1 MINKFINLIFFSF
14 ILLTTTQVNS
24 QDNTFFRKY
33 NLGGMQG
40 GLQLAVTSDGG
51 FIATGQ
57 HEGNGGN
64 GDCDIY
70 VYRVDLCGNIV
81 WFKLYGT
88 GSQEGGKSIKQTS
101 DGGFIVSG
109 LGPLNTS
116 PRAFNMKLDP
126 NGNIEWGKRYPGE
139 WLLYSEEALNGNFLN
154 LSTGVL
160 MRTDSIGNV
169 LWRKNIGFMGSMSL
183 WLDELS
189 NGDIIVTS
197 TGNGSDIYVGR
208 FTSLGNTVWIK
219 KYGTG
224 YSSVDHVE
232 WSSKGVVN
240 SIENSVCVT
249 SPTYLGSQGG
259 ENILVMKLNLTDG
272 SLIWSKSVGGPAS
285 DQSRDIQLF
294 PGGYAIA
301 GNTASYPVA
310 INPSAG
316 IIQNFSERDAL
327 LFTMDENG
335 NEIWSR
341 TYGGDERDKAIGVQY
356 NSDNGFTLSAYSS
369 SSIFGNFDSSMDP
382 LFIKTD
388 SLGFVAC
395 QTNSPPLVFQDVLVS
410 ITPIL
415 TQPSNEGINSYS
427 FTPNVIDFNPSDGYL
442 CQQCISTPLFQVSDT
457 AVCVGDT
464 VSFFNTTIIGLTCF
478 QQWYIDG
485 QQYDGTINPFY
496 SFDTAGDYQ
505 IQLMST
511 CGVNAD
517 TFNIVIH
524 VYPIP
529 TVDAGIDT
537 NFCVNGILTLSG
549 EGADTYIWS
558 NGVINNVPF
567 FPSSSGTYSV
577 IGTTIYGCTNYDT
590 LEIIINM
597 RPEVLA
603 QDTILC
609 SDIACGVTLANDI
622 DGPTASTYNI
632 ISINSNGLS
641 SSAGNPLVAN
651 GVINS
656 NLIDDAWTNTTN
668 APVDVIYTIVP
679 ISAIGCEGTPFT
691 VTITVNPEPVV
702 LDQATTI
709 CSDVACGLTLA
720 NDIDGPT
727 VSFYEITSID
737 SVGLS
742 PFPLNST
749 IGNGFPSNEII
760 DDGYTNLSNASIDV
774 DYKLIPTGVNG
785 CIGDPFSVI
794 LTVNP
799 EPIVIDQTTTICS
812 DVACGLTLGDD
823 IDGPTASTYNIITIN
838 SNGLSSSAGLPL
850 VANGVLN
857 SNLLDDTWT
866 NTTTA
871 PVDVIYTIVPISAAA
886 CEGTPFTVTLT
897 INPEP
902 VVSNQVL
909 TVCSDLACGLT
920 LADDIDGPTASTY
933 NIITINSNGLSS
945 SAGLPL
951 VANGVLNSNLLD
963 DTWTNTTTAP
973 VDVIY
978 TIVPISA
985 AACEGTPFTVT
996 LTINPE
1002 PVVSNQVLT
1011 VCSDLAC
1018 GLTLADDIDG
1028 PTASTYNIITINS
1041 NGISSSAGLP
1051 LVANGVLN
1059 SNLIDDSWTNTTNA
1073 PVDVIYTIVPISAAT
1088 CEGTPFTVT
1097 LTINPEPMVP
1107 NQVAAVCSEELIGV
1121 TLANDPNGPNLQ
1133 SWNITNISIGSSLV
1147 PNSANVNLGTTISN
1161 QYVAGD
1167 IYVNN
1172 SILDIDVI
1180 YSLIPNAIN
1189 ACIGNPFTITIT
1201 VFPLP
1206 VFNVF
1211 DAVVCADH
1219 YVTLTGNPSSYSYN
1233 WDHGVSNNVPFI
1245 PPYTDTYNVVATNTI
1260 TGCIQYSSALVTVH
1274 PNPIADFIQSWDELM
1289 AIFTNTSSGAVNYY
1303 WNMGDG
1309 GIIITSKNV
1318 SYTYQVID
1326 SVSYIVTLIAETE
1339 FGCLDTISRVITTPL
1354 VFYVPNSFTPD
1365 GNENNNEFTPVFS
1378 SKRKVENYSLS
1389 IYDRWG
1395 EIVFETKDIDFGWD
1409 GTYKNNT
1416 AQIGTYTWQLQ
1427 FTNSFNSKKELINGH
1442 VNLLR

>member
-81 WFKLYGT
+81 WFKLFGT

-109 LGPLNTS
+109 LGPSNTS

-126 NGNIEWGKRYPGE
+126 NGNIEWGKRYPGD
-139 WLLYSEEALNGNFLN
+139 WLLYSKEALNGNFLN

-272 SLIWSKSVGGPAS
+272 SLIWSKAVGGPAS

-415 TQPSNEGINSYS
+415 TQPSNEGVNSYS

-567 FPSSSGTYSV
+567 SPSSSGTYSV

-794 LTVNP
+794 LTV
-799 EPIVIDQTTTICS
+799 
-812 DVACGLTLGDD
+812 
-823 IDGPTASTYNIITIN
+823 
-838 SNGLSSSAGLPL
+838 
-850 VANGVLN
+850 
-857 SNLLDDTWT
+857 
-866 NTTTA
+866 
-871 PVDVIYTIVPISAAA
+871 
-886 CEGTPFTVTLT
+886 
-897 INPEP
+897 
-902 VVSNQVL
+902 
-909 TVCSDLACGLT
+909 
-920 LADDIDGPTASTY
+920 
-933 NIITINSNGLSS
+933 
-945 SAGLPL
+945 
-951 VANGVLNSNLLD
+951 
-963 DTWTNTTTAP
+963 
-973 VDVIY
+973 
-978 TIVPISA
+978 
-985 AACEGTPFTVT
+985 
-996 LTINPE
+996 NPE

-1318 SYTYQVID
+1318 SYAYQIID

-1409 GTYKNNT
+1409 GTYKKKA
-1416 AQIGTYTWQLQ
+1416 AQTGTYTWQLQ
-1427 FTNSFNSKKELINGH
+1427 FTNLFNSKKELINGH

>member
-1 MINKFINLIFFSF
+1 MINKFINIIFLSFIFSF
-14 ILLTTTQVNS
+14 VNKVNS

-33 NLGGMQG
+33 NLYGMQG
-40 GLQLAVTSDGG
+40 GLQLSVTSDGG

-88 GSQEGGKSIKQTS
+88 DSQEGGKSIKQTS

-109 LGPLNTS
+109 LGPSNTS

-126 NGNIEWGKRYPGE
+126 NGNIEWAKRYPSG
-139 WLLYSEEALNGNFLN
+139 WMFYSHEATNGDFISLAENSLFR
-154 LSTGVL
+154 SDAV
-160 MRTDSIGNV
+160 GNV
-169 LWRKNIGFMGSMSL
+169 LWRKYIGFMGSMNL

-208 FTSLGNTVWIK
+208 FTSIGDPVWIK
-219 KYGTG
+219 KYGSG
-224 YSSVDHVE
+224 YSDSDHTT
-232 WSSKGVVN
+232 WSAKGVVN

-259 ENILVMKLNLTDG
+259 ENILVMKLNLNDG
-272 SLIWSKSVGGPAS
+272 SLIWSKAVGGAAS
-285 DQSRDIQLF
+285 DQSRDIKLF
-294 PGGYAIA
+294 PRGYAIA

-316 IIQNFSERDAL
+316 IIQNFGERDAL

-335 NEIWSR
+335 NEIWAR

-356 NSDNGFTLSAYSS
+356 NSDNGFTLSAYST

-395 QTNSPPLVFQDVLVS
+395 QTNSPPLIFQDASVS

-415 TQPSNEGINSYS
+415 TQPSNEGIDSYS
-427 FTPNVIDFNPSDGYL
+427 FTPNVLNFSPSDSYI

-457 AVCVGDT
+457 TVCVGDT
-464 VSFFNTTIIGLTCF
+464 VNFFNTTIIGLTCF

-496 SFDTAGDYQ
+496 SFDAPGDYQ

-537 NFCVNGILTLSG
+537 NFCVNGTLTLSAG
-549 EGADTYIWS
+549 GADTYIWS

-577 IGTTIYGCTNYDT
+577 IGTTIYGCLNYDT
-590 LEIIINM
+590 SEIIINM
-597 RPEVLA
+597 RPEVVA

-609 SDIACGVTLANDI
+609 SDI
-622 DGPTASTYNI
+622 
-632 ISINSNGLS
+632 
-641 SSAGNPLVAN
+641 
-651 GVINS
+651 
-656 NLIDDAWTNTTN
+656 
-668 APVDVIYTIVP
+668 
-679 ISAIGCEGTPFT
+679 
-691 VTITVNPEPVV
+691 
-702 LDQATTI
+702 
-709 CSDVACGLTLA
+709 
-720 NDIDGPT
+720 
-727 VSFYEITSID
+727 
-737 SVGLS
+737 
-742 PFPLNST
+742 
-749 IGNGFPSNEII
+749 
-760 DDGYTNLSNASIDV
+760 
-774 DYKLIPTGVNG
+774 
-785 CIGDPFSVI
+785 
-794 LTVNP
+794 
-799 EPIVIDQTTTICS
+799 
-812 DVACGLTLGDD
+812 ACGLTLGDD

-838 SNGLSSSAGLPL
+838 SNGLSSSAGNPL
-850 VANGVLN
+850 VANGV
-857 SNLLDDTWT
+857 
-866 NTTTA
+866 
-871 PVDVIYTIVPISAAA
+871 I
-886 CEGTPFTVTLT
+886 
-897 INPEP
+897 
-902 VVSNQVL
+902 
-909 TVCSDLACGLT
+909 
-920 LADDIDGPTASTY
+920 
-933 NIITINSNGLSS
+933 
-945 SAGLPL
+945 
-951 VANGVLNSNLLD
+951 
-963 DTWTNTTTAP
+963 
-973 VDVIY
+973 
-978 TIVPISA
+978 
-985 AACEGTPFTVT
+985 
-996 LTINPE
+996 
-1002 PVVSNQVLT
+1002 
-1011 VCSDLAC
+1011 
-1018 GLTLADDIDG
+1018 
-1028 PTASTYNIITINS
+1028 
-1041 NGISSSAGLP
+1041 
-1051 LVANGVLN
+1051 N
-1059 SNLIDDSWTNTTNA
+1059 SNLIDDAWTNSTNA
-1073 PVDVIYTIVPISAAT
+1073 PVDVIYTIVPISAIG

-1097 LTINPEPMVP
+1097 LTIKPEPVVL
-1107 NQVAAVCSEELIGV
+1107 NQVATVCSEELIGV

-1147 PNSANVNLGTTISN
+1147 PNSSNVNVGTTISN

-1318 SYTYQVID
+1318 SYAYQIID

-1409 GTYKNNT
+1409 GTYKKKA
-1416 AQIGTYTWQLQ
+1416 AQTGTYTWQLQ
-1427 FTNSFNSKKELINGH
+1427 FTNLFNSKKELINGH

>member
-1 MINKFINLIFFSF
+1 MINKFINLIFLSFMLFS
-14 ILLTTTQVNS
+14 ITKVNS

-33 NLGGMQG
+33 NLYGMQG

-88 GSQEGGKSIKQTS
+88 SSQEGGKSIKQTS

-109 LGPLNTS
+109 LGPSNTS
-116 PRAFNMKLDP
+116 PRAFNMKLDA
-126 NGNIEWGKRYPGE
+126 NGNIEWAKRYPSD
-139 WLLYSEEALNGNFLN
+139 WMFYSHEATNGDFISLAQNSLF
-154 LSTGVL
+154 
-160 MRTDSIGNV
+160 RTDSVGNV
-169 LWRKNIGFMGSMSL
+169 LWRKYIGFMGSMNL

-208 FTSLGNTVWIK
+208 FTSIGDLVWIK

-224 YSSVDHVE
+224 YSSGDHVE
-232 WSSKGVVN
+232 WSAKGVVN

-249 SPTYLGSQGG
+249 SPTYLGYQGG

-272 SLIWSKSVGGPAS
+272 SLIWSKAVGGPAS

-316 IIQNFSERDAL
+316 IIQNFGERDAL

-335 NEIWSR
+335 NEIWAR

-356 NSDNGFTLSAYSS
+356 NSDNGFTIAAYST

-395 QTNSPPLVFQDVLVS
+395 QTNSPPLVFQDVSVS
-410 ITPIL
+410 ITPISTL
-415 TQPSNEGINSYS
+415 PSNEGIESYS
-427 FTPNVIDFNPSDGYL
+427 FTPNVIDFNPSDSYI

-457 AVCVGDT
+457 TVCVGDT
-464 VSFFNTTIIGLTCF
+464 VNFFNTTIIGLTCF

-567 FPSSSGTYSV
+567 SPSSSGTYSV
-577 IGTTIYGCTNYDT
+577 IGTTIYGCPNYDT

-597 RPEVLA
+597 RPEVVA

-609 SDIACGVTLANDI
+609 SDVACGLTLANDI
-622 DGPTASTYNI
+622 NGPTASTYNI
-632 ISINSNGLS
+632 ITINSNGLS
-641 SSAGNPLVAN
+641 SSAGTALVAD
-651 GVINS
+651 GVLNS
-656 NLIDDAWTNTTN
+656 NLLDDAWTNTTN

-691 VTITVNPEPVV
+691 VTLTINPEPIVSNQV
-702 LDQATTI
+702 LPV

-742 PFPLNST
+742 PLPLNST
-749 IGNGFPSNEII
+749 IGTGFPSNEII
-760 DDGYTNLSNASIDV
+760 DDGYTNLSIASIDV

-785 CIGDPFSVI
+785 CIGDTFSVT

-799 EPIVIDQTTTICS
+799 EPIVLDKDTTICS
-812 DVACGLTLGDD
+812 GVLCGLTLGND
-823 IDGPTASTYNIITIN
+823 IDGPTASTYNITAIN
-838 SNGLSSSAGLPL
+838 SNGLSSSVGAPL
-850 VANGVLN
+850 VAYGVLN
-857 SNLLDDTWT
+857 SNLIDDAWT
-866 NTTTA
+866 NITTA
-871 PVDVIYTIVPISAAA
+871 PVDVIYTIVPVSASG
-886 CEGTPFTVTLT
+886 CEGT
-897 INPEP
+897 
-902 VVSNQVL
+902 
-909 TVCSDLACGLT
+909 
-920 LADDIDGPTASTY
+920 
-933 NIITINSNGLSS
+933 
-945 SAGLPL
+945 
-951 VANGVLNSNLLD
+951 
-963 DTWTNTTTAP
+963 
-973 VDVIY
+973 
-978 TIVPISA
+978 
-985 AACEGTPFTVT
+985 
-996 LTINPE
+996 
-1002 PVVSNQVLT
+1002 
-1011 VCSDLAC
+1011 
-1018 GLTLADDIDG
+1018 
-1028 PTASTYNIITINS
+1028 
-1041 NGISSSAGLP
+1041 
-1051 LVANGVLN
+1051 
-1059 SNLIDDSWTNTTNA
+1059 
-1073 PVDVIYTIVPISAAT
+1073 
-1088 CEGTPFTVT
+1088 
-1097 LTINPEPMVP
+1097 
-1107 NQVAAVCSEELIGV
+1107 
-1121 TLANDPNGPNLQ
+1121 
-1133 SWNITNISIGSSLV
+1133 
-1147 PNSANVNLGTTISN
+1147 
-1161 QYVAGD
+1161 
-1167 IYVNN
+1167 
-1172 SILDIDVI
+1172 
-1180 YSLIPNAIN
+1180 
-1189 ACIGNPFTITIT
+1189 PFTITIT
-1201 VFPLP
+1201 VYPLP
-1206 VFNVF
+1206 VFNVY

-1219 YVTLTGNPSSYSYN
+1219 YVTLTGNPSSYSYS

-1289 AIFTNTSSGAVNYY
+1289 AIYTNTSTGAVNYY

-1318 SYTYQVID
+1318 SYTYQIID

-1409 GTYKNNT
+1409 GTYKNKT

>member
-1 MINKFINLIFFSF
+1 MINKFINLIFLSF
-14 ILLTTTQVNS
+14 ILFSITQVNS

-70 VYRVDLCGNIV
+70 VYRVDLCGNMV

-88 GSQEGGKSIKQTS
+88 SSQEGGKSIKQTS
-101 DGGFIVSG
+101 DGGFVVSG
-109 LGPLNTS
+109 HGPSNTS

-126 NGNIEWGKRYPGE
+126 NGNLEWAKRYPSD
-139 WLLYSEEALNGNFLN
+139 WVFYSHEASNGDFISLAQNSLF
-154 LSTGVL
+154 
-160 MRTDSIGNV
+160 RTDSGGNV
-169 LWRKNIGFMGSMSL
+169 LWRKDIGFMGNMNL

-208 FTSLGNTVWIK
+208 FTSIGDPVWIK
-219 KYGTG
+219 KYGSG
-224 YSSVDHVE
+224 YSDSDHTT
-232 WSSKGVVN
+232 WSAKGVVN

-272 SLIWSKSVGGPAS
+272 SLIWSKAVGGASS

-316 IIQNFSERDAL
+316 IIQNFGERDAL

-335 NEIWSR
+335 NEIWAR

-356 NSDNGFTLSAYSS
+356 NSDNGFTLSAYST

-395 QTNSPPLVFQDVLVS
+395 QTNSPPLVFQDVSVS

-415 TQPSNEGINSYS
+415 TLPSNEGIDSYS
-427 FTPNVIDFNPSDGYL
+427 FTPNVLNFAPSDSYI

-457 AVCVGDT
+457 TVCVGDT
-464 VSFFNTTIIGLTCF
+464 VNFFNTTIIGLTCF

-496 SFDTAGDYQ
+496 SFDAPGDYQ

-517 TFNIVIH
+517 TFTIVIH

-529 TVDAGIDT
+529 IVDAGQNT
-537 NFCVNGILTLSG
+537 EFCVGGSLTLSG
-549 EGADTYIWS
+549 SGADTYVWS
-558 NGVINNVPF
+558 DGVINNAPF

-577 IGTTIYGCTNYDT
+577 IGTTIYGCPNYDT

-597 RPEVLA
+597 RPEVVA

-609 SDIACGVTLANDI
+609 SD
-622 DGPTASTYNI
+622 
-632 ISINSNGLS
+632 
-641 SSAGNPLVAN
+641 
-651 GVINS
+651 
-656 NLIDDAWTNTTN
+656 
-668 APVDVIYTIVP
+668 
-679 ISAIGCEGTPFT
+679 
-691 VTITVNPEPVV
+691 
-702 LDQATTI
+702 
-709 CSDVACGLTLA
+709 VACGL
-720 NDIDGPT
+720 N
-727 VSFYEITSID
+727 
-737 SVGLS
+737 
-742 PFPLNST
+742 
-749 IGNGFPSNEII
+749 
-760 DDGYTNLSNASIDV
+760 
-774 DYKLIPTGVNG
+774 
-785 CIGDPFSVI
+785 
-794 LTVNP
+794 
-799 EPIVIDQTTTICS
+799 
-812 DVACGLTLGDD
+812 LGDD

-838 SNGLSSSAGLPL
+838 SNGLSSSAGNPL
-850 VANGVLN
+850 VANGVIN
-857 SNLLDDTWT
+857 SNLFDDTWT
-866 NTTTA
+866 N
-871 PVDVIYTIVPISAAA
+871 S
-886 CEGTPFTVTLT
+886 
-897 INPEP
+897 
-902 VVSNQVL
+902 
-909 TVCSDLACGLT
+909 
-920 LADDIDGPTASTY
+920 
-933 NIITINSNGLSS
+933 
-945 SAGLPL
+945 
-951 VANGVLNSNLLD
+951 
-963 DTWTNTTTAP
+963 
-973 VDVIY
+973 
-978 TIVPISA
+978 
-985 AACEGTPFTVT
+985 
-996 LTINPE
+996 
-1002 PVVSNQVLT
+1002 
-1011 VCSDLAC
+1011 
-1018 GLTLADDIDG
+1018 
-1028 PTASTYNIITINS
+1028 
-1041 NGISSSAGLP
+1041 
-1051 LVANGVLN
+1051 
-1059 SNLIDDSWTNTTNA
+1059 TNA
-1073 PVDVIYTIVPISAAT
+1073 PVDVIYTIVPISAIG

-1097 LTINPEPMVP
+1097 LTIKPEPVVL
-1107 NQVAAVCSEELIGV
+1107 NQVATVCSEELIGV

-1147 PNSANVNLGTTISN
+1147 PNSSNVNVGTTISN

-1189 ACIGNPFTITIT
+1189 ACIGNPFTIIIT

-1318 SYTYQVID
+1318 SYAYQIID

-1409 GTYKNNT
+1409 GTYKKKA
-1416 AQIGTYTWQLQ
+1416 AQTGTYTWQLQ
-1427 FTNSFNSKKELINGH
+1427 FTNLFNSKKELINGH

>member
-1 MINKFINLIFFSF
+1 MINKFIYFIFLNFIISF
-14 ILLTTTQVNS
+14 VNKVNS

-33 NLGGMQG
+33 NLSGMQG
-40 GLQLAVTSDGG
+40 GLQLSVTSDGG

-57 HEGNGGN
+57 HEENGGN
-64 GDCDIY
+64 GECDIY

-88 GSQEGGKSIKQTS
+88 SYQEGGKSIKQTS

-109 LGPLNTS
+109 LGPANTS

-126 NGNIEWGKRYPGE
+126 NGNLEWAKRYPSD
-139 WLLYSEEALNGNFLN
+139 WVFYSHEAT
-154 LSTGVL
+154 TGDFISL
-160 MRTDSIGNV
+160 AQNSLFRTDSVGNV
-169 LWRKNIGFMGSMSL
+169 LWRKYIGFMGNMNL

-208 FTSLGNTVWIK
+208 FTSIGDPVWIK
-219 KYGTG
+219 KYGAG
-224 YSSVDHVE
+224 YSSGDHVE

-272 SLIWSKSVGGPAS
+272 SLIWSKAVGGASS

-316 IIQNFSERDAL
+316 IIQNFGERDAL

-335 NEIWSR
+335 NEIWAR

-356 NSDNGFTLSAYSS
+356 NSDNGFTLSAYST

-395 QTNSPPLVFQDVLVS
+395 QTNSPPLVFQDVSVS
-410 ITPIL
+410 ITPIS
-415 TQPSNEGINSYS
+415 TQPSNEGIDSYS
-427 FTPNVIDFNPSDGYL
+427 FTPNVLNFSPSDSYI

-457 AVCVGDT
+457 TVCVGDT
-464 VSFFNTTIIGLTCF
+464 VNFFNTTIIGLTCF

-496 SFDTAGDYQ
+496 SFDAPGDYQ

-567 FPSSSGTYSV
+567 FPISSGTFSV
-577 IGTTIYGCTNYDT
+577 IGTTINGCTNYDT

-609 SDIACGVTLANDI
+609 SDIACGVTLGGDI

-632 ISINSNGLS
+632 TAINSNGLS
-641 SSAGNPLVAN
+641 AFAGTPLVAN

-656 NLIDDAWTNTTN
+656 NLFDDAWTNTTN

-691 VTITVNPEPVV
+691 VTITVNPEPIM
-702 LDQATTI
+702 LDQVTTV
-709 CSDVACGLTLA
+709 CSDVACGLSLA

-727 VSFYEITSID
+727 ASIYNITTINSN
-737 SVGLS
+737 GLS
-742 PFPLNST
+742 SSAGTPLVANGVLNS
-749 IGNGFPSNEII
+749 NLI
-760 DDGYTNLSNASIDV
+760 DDVWTNTTNAPVDVIYTIVPISAI
-774 DYKLIPTGVNG
+774 G
-785 CIGDPFSVI
+785 CEGTPFTVT
-794 LTVNP
+794 LTINP
-799 EPIVIDQTTTICS
+799 EPFISDQVLTLCS
-812 DVACGLTLGDD
+812 DIACGLTLGDD
-823 IDGPTASTYNIITIN
+823 IDGPTASSYNITTIN
-838 SNGLSSSAGLPL
+838 SNGLSSSAG
-850 VANGVLN
+850 
-857 SNLLDDTWT
+857 T
-866 NTTTA
+866 
-871 PVDVIYTIVPISAAA
+871 
-886 CEGTPFTVTLT
+886 
-897 INPEP
+897 
-902 VVSNQVL
+902 
-909 TVCSDLACGLT
+909 
-920 LADDIDGPTASTY
+920 
-933 NIITINSNGLSS
+933 
-945 SAGLPL
+945 
-951 VANGVLNSNLLD
+951 
-963 DTWTNTTTAP
+963 
-973 VDVIY
+973 
-978 TIVPISA
+978 
-985 AACEGTPFTVT
+985 
-996 LTINPE
+996 
-1002 PVVSNQVLT
+1002 
-1011 VCSDLAC
+1011 
-1018 GLTLADDIDG
+1018 
-1028 PTASTYNIITINS
+1028 
-1041 NGISSSAGLP
+1041 P

-1059 SNLIDDSWTNTTNA
+1059 SNLIDDAWTNTTNA

-1097 LTINPEPMVP
+1097 LTINPEPLVP
-1107 NQVAAVCSEELIGV
+1107 NQVATVCSEELIGV

-1147 PNSANVNLGTTISN
+1147 PNSANVNIGTTISN
-1161 QYVAGD
+1161 QYITGD

-1180 YSLIPNAIN
+1180 YSLIPKAIN
-1189 ACIGNPFTITIT
+1189 GCIGNPFTITIT
-1201 VFPLP
+1201 VYPLP

-1219 YVTLTGNPSSYSYN
+1219 YVTLTGNPSSYSYS

-1289 AIFTNTSSGAVNYY
+1289 AIYTNTSTGAVNYY

-1318 SYTYQVID
+1318 SYTYQIID

-1339 FGCLDTISRVITTPL
+1339 FGCLDSISRVITTPL

-1409 GTYKNNT
+1409 GTYKNIA

>member
-1 MINKFINLIFFSF
+1 
-14 ILLTTTQVNS
+14 
-24 QDNTFFRKY
+24 
-33 NLGGMQG
+33 
-40 GLQLAVTSDGG
+40 
-51 FIATGQ
+51 
-57 HEGNGGN
+57 
-64 GDCDIY
+64 

-109 LGPLNTS
+109 LGPSNTS

-126 NGNIEWGKRYPGE
+126 NGNIEWGKRYPGD

-272 SLIWSKSVGGPAS
+272 SLIWSKAVGGPAS

-415 TQPSNEGINSYS
+415 TQPSNEGVNSYS

-691 VTITVNPEPVV
+691 VTLTINPEPVV
-702 LDQATTI
+702 SNQVATL
-709 CSDVACGLTLA
+709 CSDIASGLTLA
-720 NDIDGPT
+720 
-727 VSFYEITSID
+727 
-737 SVGLS
+737 
-742 PFPLNST
+742 
-749 IGNGFPSNEII
+749 
-760 DDGYTNLSNASIDV
+760 
-774 DYKLIPTGVNG
+774 
-785 CIGDPFSVI
+785 
-794 LTVNP
+794 
-799 EPIVIDQTTTICS
+799 
-812 DVACGLTLGDD
+812 DD
-823 IDGPTASTYNIITIN
+823 IDGPSASTYNITAIN
-838 SNGLSSSAGLPL
+838 SNGLSASAGTPL
-850 VANGVLN
+850 VANGVIN
-857 SNLLDDTWT
+857 SNLIDDAWT
-866 NTTTA
+866 NTTNT
-871 PVDVIYTIVPISAAA
+871 PVDVIYTIVPISAAG

-909 TVCSDLACGLT
+909 TLCSDIASGLT

-933 NIITINSNGLSS
+933 NITAINSNGLSA
-945 SAGLPL
+945 SAG
-951 VANGVLNSNLLD
+951 
-963 DTWTNTTTAP
+963 T
-973 VDVIY
+973 
-978 TIVPISA
+978 
-985 AACEGTPFTVT
+985 
-996 LTINPE
+996 
-1002 PVVSNQVLT
+1002 
-1011 VCSDLAC
+1011 
-1018 GLTLADDIDG
+1018 
-1028 PTASTYNIITINS
+1028 
-1041 NGISSSAGLP
+1041 P

-1059 SNLIDDSWTNTTNA
+1059 SNLIDDAWTNTTNA
-1073 PVDVIYTIVPISAAT
+1073 PLDVIYTIVPISTAT

-1097 LTINPEPMVP
+1097 LTINPEPLVP

-1147 PNSANVNLGTTISN
+1147 PNSANVNVGTTISN
-1161 QYVAGD
+1161 QYITGD

-1180 YSLIPNAIN
+1180 YSLIPKAIN
-1189 ACIGNPFTITIT
+1189 GCIGNPFTITIT
-1201 VFPLP
+1201 VYPLP

>member
-1 MINKFINLIFFSF
+1 
-14 ILLTTTQVNS
+14 
-24 QDNTFFRKY
+24 
-33 NLGGMQG
+33 
-40 GLQLAVTSDGG
+40 
-51 FIATGQ
+51 
-57 HEGNGGN
+57 
-64 GDCDIY
+64 
-70 VYRVDLCGNIV
+70 
-81 WFKLYGT
+81 
-88 GSQEGGKSIKQTS
+88 
-101 DGGFIVSG
+101 
-109 LGPLNTS
+109 
-116 PRAFNMKLDP
+116 MKLDS
-126 NGNIEWGKRYPGE
+126 NGNIEWAKRYPSD
-139 WLLYSEEALNGNFLN
+139 WMLYSHEAINGDFIN
-154 LSTGVL
+154 LAQNSL
-160 MRTDSIGNV
+160 MRTDSVGNV
-169 LWRKNIGFMGSMSL
+169 LWRKYIGFMGSMNL

-189 NGDIIVTS
+189 TGDIIVTS

-272 SLIWSKSVGGPAS
+272 SLIWSKAVGGPAS

-316 IIQNFSERDAL
+316 IIQNFNERDAL

-395 QTNSPPLVFQDVLVS
+395 QTNSPPLVFQDVSVS
-410 ITPIL
+410 ISPIL
-415 TQPSNEGINSYS
+415 TQPSNEGVDSYS
-427 FTPNVIDFNPSDGYL
+427 FTPNVIDFNPSDSYI
-442 CQQCISTPLFQVSDT
+442 CQQCISIPLFQVSDT
-457 AVCVGDT
+457 TVCVGDT
-464 VSFFNTTIIGLTCF
+464 VNFFNTTIIGLTCF

-496 SFDTAGDYQ
+496 SFDAPGDYQ

-558 NGVINNVPF
+558 NGIINNVPF

-577 IGTTIYGCTNYDT
+577 IGTTIYGCLNYDT

-597 RPEVLA
+597 RPEVVA

-609 SDIACGVTLANDI
+609 SDLACGLTLANDI

-632 ISINSNGLS
+632 ITINSNGLS
-641 SSAGNPLVAN
+641 SSAGTPLVAI
-651 GVINS
+651 GVLNS
-656 NLIDDAWTNTTN
+656 NLLDDAWTNTTN

-691 VTITVNPEPVV
+691 VT
-702 LDQATTI
+702 
-709 CSDVACGLTLA
+709 
-720 NDIDGPT
+720 
-727 VSFYEITSID
+727 
-737 SVGLS
+737 
-742 PFPLNST
+742 
-749 IGNGFPSNEII
+749 
-760 DDGYTNLSNASIDV
+760 
-774 DYKLIPTGVNG
+774 
-785 CIGDPFSVI
+785 
-794 LTVNP
+794 
-799 EPIVIDQTTTICS
+799 
-812 DVACGLTLGDD
+812 
-823 IDGPTASTYNIITIN
+823 
-838 SNGLSSSAGLPL
+838 
-850 VANGVLN
+850 
-857 SNLLDDTWT
+857 
-866 NTTTA
+866 
-871 PVDVIYTIVPISAAA
+871 
-886 CEGTPFTVTLT
+886 LT

-902 VVSNQVL
+902 VVSNQAL
-909 TVCSDLACGLT
+909 TLCSDIASGLT

-933 NIITINSNGLSS
+933 NITAINSNGLSA
-945 SAGLPL
+945 SAG
-951 VANGVLNSNLLD
+951 
-963 DTWTNTTTAP
+963 T
-973 VDVIY
+973 
-978 TIVPISA
+978 
-985 AACEGTPFTVT
+985 
-996 LTINPE
+996 
-1002 PVVSNQVLT
+1002 
-1011 VCSDLAC
+1011 
-1018 GLTLADDIDG
+1018 
-1028 PTASTYNIITINS
+1028 
-1041 NGISSSAGLP
+1041 P

-1059 SNLIDDSWTNTTNA
+1059 SNLIDDVWTNTTNA
-1073 PVDVIYTIVPISAAT
+1073 PVDVIYTIVPISAIGCEGTPFTVTLTINPEPIISDQVLTLCSDIACGLTLGDDIDGPTASSYNITTINSNGLSSSAGTPLVANGVLNSNLIDDTWTNTTNAPLDVIYTIVPISTAT

-1097 LTINPEPMVP
+1097 LTINPEPLVP

-1147 PNSANVNLGTTISN
+1147 PNSANVNIGTTISN
-1161 QYVAGD
+1161 QYITGD

-1180 YSLIPNAIN
+1180 YSLIPKAIN
-1189 ACIGNPFTITIT
+1189 GCIGNPFTITIT
-1201 VFPLP
+1201 VYPLP

-1289 AIFTNTSSGAVNYY
+1289 AIFTNTSSGAENYY
-1303 WNMGDG
+1303 WNMGYG

-1318 SYTYQVID
+1318 
-1326 SVSYIVTLIAETE
+1326 
-1339 FGCLDTISRVITTPL
+1339 
-1354 VFYVPNSFTPD
+1354 
-1365 GNENNNEFTPVFS
+1365 
-1378 SKRKVENYSLS
+1378 K
-1389 IYDRWG
+1389 
-1395 EIVFETKDIDFGWD
+1395 
-1409 GTYKNNT
+1409 
-1416 AQIGTYTWQLQ
+1416 
-1427 FTNSFNSKKELINGH
+1427 
-1442 VNLLR
+1442 

>member
-1 MINKFINLIFFSF
+1 MINKFINLIFLSF
-14 ILLTTTQVNS
+14 ITLTTTQVNS

-88 GSQEGGKSIKQTS
+88 SSQEGGKSIKQTS
-101 DGGFIVSG
+101 DGGFVVSG
-109 LGPLNTS
+109 HGPSNTS

-126 NGNIEWGKRYPGE
+126 NGNLEWAKRYPSD
-139 WLLYSEEALNGNFLN
+139 WVFYSHEATNGDFISLAQNSLF
-154 LSTGVL
+154 
-160 MRTDSIGNV
+160 RTDSVGNV
-169 LWRKNIGFMGSMSL
+169 LWRKSIGFMGNMNL

-219 KYGTG
+219 KYGAG

-272 SLIWSKSVGGPAS
+272 SLIWSKAVGGPAS

-316 IIQNFSERDAL
+316 IIQNFGERDAL

-395 QTNSPPLVFQDVLVS
+395 QTNSPPLVFQDVSVS

-415 TQPSNEGINSYS
+415 TQPSDEGIDSYS
-427 FTPNVIDFNPSDGYL
+427 FTANVIDFNPSDGYL

-537 NFCVNGILTLSG
+537 IFCVNGILTLSAG
-549 EGADTYIWS
+549 GADTYIWS

-567 FPSSSGTYSV
+567 FPSSSGTFSV

-609 SDIACGVTLANDI
+609 SDIACGVTLGDDI

-632 ISINSNGLS
+632 TAINSNGLS
-641 SSAGNPLVAN
+641 ASAGTPLVAN
-651 GVINS
+651 GVLNS
-656 NLIDDAWTNTTN
+656 NLLDDAWINTTN

-679 ISAIGCEGTPFT
+679 ISAAGCEGTPFT
-691 VTITVNPEPVV
+691 VTLTINPEPVV
-702 LDQATTI
+702 SNQVLTL
-709 CSDVACGLTLA
+709 CSDIASGLTLA
-720 NDIDGPT
+720 
-727 VSFYEITSID
+727 
-737 SVGLS
+737 
-742 PFPLNST
+742 
-749 IGNGFPSNEII
+749 
-760 DDGYTNLSNASIDV
+760 
-774 DYKLIPTGVNG
+774 
-785 CIGDPFSVI
+785 
-794 LTVNP
+794 
-799 EPIVIDQTTTICS
+799 
-812 DVACGLTLGDD
+812 DD
-823 IDGPTASTYNIITIN
+823 IDGPTASTYNISAIN

-850 VANGVLN
+850 VANGVSNSNLIDDAWTNTTNTPVDVIYTLVPISAVACEGTPFTVTLTINPEPVVSNQVLTVCSDVACGLTLADDINGPTASSYNIITINSNGLSSSSGLPLVANGVLN
-857 SNLLDDTWT
+857 SNLIDDAWT
-866 NTTTA
+866 NTTNA

-902 VVSNQVL
+902 L
-909 TVCSDLACGLT
+909 
-920 LADDIDGPTASTY
+920 
-933 NIITINSNGLSS
+933 
-945 SAGLPL
+945 
-951 VANGVLNSNLLD
+951 
-963 DTWTNTTTAP
+963 
-973 VDVIY
+973 
-978 TIVPISA
+978 
-985 AACEGTPFTVT
+985 
-996 LTINPE
+996 
-1002 PVVSNQVLT
+1002 
-1011 VCSDLAC
+1011 
-1018 GLTLADDIDG
+1018 
-1028 PTASTYNIITINS
+1028 
-1041 NGISSSAGLP
+1041 
-1051 LVANGVLN
+1051 
-1059 SNLIDDSWTNTTNA
+1059 
-1073 PVDVIYTIVPISAAT
+1073 
-1088 CEGTPFTVT
+1088 
-1097 LTINPEPMVP
+1097 VP
-1107 NQVAAVCSEELIGV
+1107 NQVGTVCSEDLIGV

-1147 PNSANVNLGTTISN
+1147 PNSANVNVGTTISN
-1161 QYVAGD
+1161 QYIAGD

-1172 SILDIDVI
+1172 SILGIDVI
-1180 YSLIPNAIN
+1180 YSLIPRAIN

-1201 VFPLP
+1201 VNPLP
-1206 VFNVF
+1206 VFNVY

-1289 AIFTNTSSGAVNYY
+1289 AIYTNTSTGAVNYY

-1318 SYTYQVID
+1318 SYTYQIID

-1365 GNENNNEFTPVFS
+1365 GNEYNNEFTPVFS
-1378 SKRKVENYSLS
+1378 SKRKVKNYSLS
-1389 IYDRWG
+1389 IYNRWG

-1409 GTYKNNT
+1409 GTYKNKA

-1427 FTNSFNSKKELINGH
+1427 FTNLFNSKKELINGH

>member
-1 MINKFINLIFFSF
+1 MINKFINLIFLSF
-14 ILLTTTQVNS
+14 ITLTTTQVNS

-81 WFKLYGT
+81 WFKLFGT

-109 LGPLNTS
+109 LGPSNTS
-116 PRAFNMKLDP
+116 PRAFNMKLDS
-126 NGNIEWGKRYPGE
+126 NGNIEWAKRYPND
-139 WLLYSEEALNGNFLN
+139 WMLYSHEAINGDFIN
-154 LSTGVL
+154 LAQNSL
-160 MRTDSIGNV
+160 MRTDSVGNV
-169 LWRKNIGFMGSMSL
+169 LWRKYIGFMGSMNL

-219 KYGTG
+219 KYGAG

-272 SLIWSKSVGGPAS
+272 SLIWSKAVGGPAS

-395 QTNSPPLVFQDVLVS
+395 QTNSPPVVFQDVSVS

-415 TQPSNEGINSYS
+415 TQPSNEGIDSYS
-427 FTPNVIDFNPSDGYL
+427 FTANVIDFNPSDGYL
-442 CQQCISTPLFQVSDT
+442 CQQCFSTPLFQVSDT

-485 QQYDGTINPFY
+485 QQYDGTINPYY

-537 NFCVNGILTLSG
+537 NFCVNGTLTLSAG
-549 EGADTYIWS
+549 GADTYIWS

-567 FPSSSGTYSV
+567 FPISSGTYSV

-609 SDIACGVTLANDI
+609 SDIACGVTLGDDI

-632 ISINSNGLS
+632 TAINSNGLS
-641 SSAGNPLVAN
+641 ASAGTPLVAN
-651 GVINS
+651 GVLNS
-656 NLIDDAWTNTTN
+656 NLLDDAWINTTN

-679 ISAIGCEGTPFT
+679 LSTVGCEGTPFT
-691 VTITVNPEPVV
+691 VI
-702 LDQATTI
+702 
-709 CSDVACGLTLA
+709 
-720 NDIDGPT
+720 
-727 VSFYEITSID
+727 
-737 SVGLS
+737 
-742 PFPLNST
+742 
-749 IGNGFPSNEII
+749 
-760 DDGYTNLSNASIDV
+760 
-774 DYKLIPTGVNG
+774 
-785 CIGDPFSVI
+785 
-794 LTVNP
+794 
-799 EPIVIDQTTTICS
+799 
-812 DVACGLTLGDD
+812 
-823 IDGPTASTYNIITIN
+823 
-838 SNGLSSSAGLPL
+838 
-850 VANGVLN
+850 
-857 SNLLDDTWT
+857 
-866 NTTTA
+866 
-871 PVDVIYTIVPISAAA
+871 
-886 CEGTPFTVTLT
+886 LT

-902 VVSNQVL
+902 L
-909 TVCSDLACGLT
+909 
-920 LADDIDGPTASTY
+920 
-933 NIITINSNGLSS
+933 
-945 SAGLPL
+945 
-951 VANGVLNSNLLD
+951 
-963 DTWTNTTTAP
+963 
-973 VDVIY
+973 
-978 TIVPISA
+978 
-985 AACEGTPFTVT
+985 
-996 LTINPE
+996 
-1002 PVVSNQVLT
+1002 
-1011 VCSDLAC
+1011 
-1018 GLTLADDIDG
+1018 
-1028 PTASTYNIITINS
+1028 
-1041 NGISSSAGLP
+1041 
-1051 LVANGVLN
+1051 
-1059 SNLIDDSWTNTTNA
+1059 
-1073 PVDVIYTIVPISAAT
+1073 
-1088 CEGTPFTVT
+1088 
-1097 LTINPEPMVP
+1097 VP
-1107 NQVAAVCSEELIGV
+1107 NQVGTVCSEDLIGV
-1121 TLANDPNGPNLQ
+1121 TMANDPNGPNLQ

-1147 PNSANVNLGTTISN
+1147 PNSANVNVGTTISN
-1161 QYVAGD
+1161 QYIAGD

-1172 SILDIDVI
+1172 SILGIDVI
-1180 YSLIPNAIN
+1180 YSLIPRAIN

-1201 VFPLP
+1201 VNPLP
-1206 VFNVF
+1206 VFNVY
-1211 DAVVCADH
+1211 DAVVCTDH

-1289 AIFTNTSSGAVNYY
+1289 AIYTNTSTGAVNYY

-1318 SYTYQVID
+1318 SYTYQIID

-1365 GNENNNEFTPVFS
+1365 GNEYNNEFTPVFS
-1378 SKRKVENYSLS
+1378 SKRKVKNYSLS
-1389 IYDRWG
+1389 IYNRWG

-1409 GTYKNNT
+1409 GTYKNKA

-1427 FTNSFNSKKELINGH
+1427 FTNLFNSKKELINGH